1 MYIYIISCLYL
12 HMHTQVSK
20 TKCMNH
26 AHLCMYIKRYLFK
39 LYYLHAVTI
48 NNGDDQHALGYHVCF
63 LVVNILGHAWMFG
76 SKIRW
81 RARKWRSCS
90 QQRKVPSNTWVR
102 ANSTKICIY
111 VHLQKIYI
119 HTQIYPYMNMQFS
132 DSDMHINIKCWRQ
145 QNNGINSWVIH
156 FFT

>member
-1 MYIYIISCLYL
+1 MHIIIIINYCIYIYNISCLYL

-90 QQRKVPSNTWVR
+90 QQREVPSNTHELEPTQQR
-102 ANSTKICIY
+102 Y
-111 VHLQKIYI
+111 VYMYTYKKYIYI
-119 HTQIYPYMNMQFS
+119 RKYI
-132 DSDMHINIKCWRQ
+132 HIWICSFP
-145 QNNGINSWVIH
+145 IPIC
-156 FFT
+156 T